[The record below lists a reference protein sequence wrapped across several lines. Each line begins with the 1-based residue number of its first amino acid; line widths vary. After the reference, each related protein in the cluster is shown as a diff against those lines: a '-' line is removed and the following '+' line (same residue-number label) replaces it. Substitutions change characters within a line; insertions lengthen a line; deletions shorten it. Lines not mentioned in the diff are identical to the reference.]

1 MKRGNWVIR
10 LVFGILGGIYMVL
23 SAGFLGY
30 AIYASGDVSR
40 IFTLPEEELVFAVL
54 GTVFAALGGIFLLAA
69 GIILLIAR
77 RRKRLREELLAYG
90 ARTTGVVT
98 EVFVDHTVRVNGR
111 SPYRV
116 MVRCMLPL
124 GEVTLRSPMLW
135 RNVPA
140 VGDEVTILYDRMN
153 ERRRMIELADEGE

>member
-10 LVFGILGGIYMVL
+10 LVFGILGGIYAL
-23 SAGFLGY
+23 IGLGFLLY
-30 AIYASGDVSR
+30 AIHRAGSLQA
-40 IFTLPEEELVFAVL
+40 IFTLPEEELVFAIL

-77 RRKRLREELLAYG
+77 RRKRLREELLTYG

-140 VGDEVTILYDRMN
+140 VGDEVTILYDRMD